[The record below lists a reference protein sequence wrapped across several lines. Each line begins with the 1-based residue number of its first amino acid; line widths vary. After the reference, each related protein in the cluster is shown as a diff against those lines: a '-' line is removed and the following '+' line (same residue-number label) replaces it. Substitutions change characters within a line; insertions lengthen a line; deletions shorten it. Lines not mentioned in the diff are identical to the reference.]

1 MRKNLIHIIPMLI
14 IIGLVACNNSPKVDQ
29 NNSNPYSKVASV
41 KLDSGQIEEEFNW
54 DITNS
59 EKGEPYFEKYS
70 LIKFTY
76 QGKEYTMDTLYSRV
90 SPCDFLDTGIGE
102 PCSNLKNPDVV
113 GAYFGA
119 DAGLFCYGQIM
130 DKGDSLQYRLW
141 CEAEED
147 EEPNNETVV
156 TTFKKKSIN
165 KPKSNET
172 DKYTGNYTSQDE
184 ACDIKISVEK
194 SDILY
199 KYQLT
204 TATLKNSGN
213 FKIDTVKNNVYFL
226 FTNLNSESEGYAI
239 EAQVNDDEL
248 IIQNYGNAMNQ
259 YHHIKDCDVKYIHLT
274 KEKIN

>member
-1 MRKNLIHIIPMLI
+1 MRNNLIHIIILLI
-14 IIGLVACNNSPKVDQ
+14 ITVLVGCNNSPKDEQ
-29 NNSNPYSKVASV
+29 NNSNSYSKVASV
-41 KLDSGQIEEEFNW
+41 KLDNGQIAEEFNW

-90 SPCDFLDTGIGE
+90 SPCDFLDTAFGE
-102 PCSNLKNPDVV
+102 PCSNLKTPDVV

-119 DAGLFCYGQIM
+119 DPGLFCYGKIM
-130 DKGDSLQYRLW
+130 DKGDSLQYLLW
-141 CEAEED
+141 FQAEED
-147 EEPNNETVV
+147 EETNSETVV
-156 TTFKKKSIN
+156 TTFKKKSTN
-165 KPKSNET
+165 KPKSNEI

-194 SDILY
+194 SDLLY

-213 FKIDTVKNNVYFL
+213 IKIDTVKNNVYFL

-248 IIQNYGNAMNQ
+248 TIQNYGNAMNQ

-274 KEKIN
+274 KEQTN